1 MPWPA
6 DRMRSWYTAA
16 ERGHWRELDEDWG
29 ELTEPIE
36 RPEAGALIRFDRGD
50 GSFGVGVL
58 PNADTFITV
67 RHYGCLIAG
76 PVNACGSLKLFR
88 LL

>member
-6 DRMRSWYTAA
+6 DRMRLWYLRA
-16 ERGHWRELDEDWG
+16 GSGMWWELGKDWKRM
-29 ELTEPIE
+29 TEPIE
-36 RPEAGALIRFDRGD
+36 KPEAGALIRFDRGD